1 MVNVEKLMGI
11 LNLHFPLCYSLSF
24 SPISNIFALS
34 FAQLFRVEMIKF
46 CAQKGVFLGQD
57 WCDQKLSGC
66 FAPRS
71 PFFSPTRRGHGTP

>member
-1 MVNVEKLMGI
+1 MVNVEKLIGI
-11 LNLHFPLCYSLSF
+11 LNLYFPLCYSLSF

-34 FAQLFRVEMIKF
+34 FAQLFRVEGINF
-46 CAQKGVFLGQD
+46 CAQKGVLLGQE

-71 PFFSPTRRGHGTP
+71 PFFSPTLRGPETP